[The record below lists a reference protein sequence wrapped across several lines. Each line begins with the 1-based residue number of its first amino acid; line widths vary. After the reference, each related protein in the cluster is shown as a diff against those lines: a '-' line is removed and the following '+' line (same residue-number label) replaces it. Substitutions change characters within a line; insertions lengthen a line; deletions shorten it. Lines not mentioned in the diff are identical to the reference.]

1 MLRISNEPINAKEIE
16 KRVYSLRLLQTPRS
30 AKILTYWITGIM
42 IFLIFCMFLPW
53 QQNVRGG
60 GRVTAFAPQD
70 RPQDVTTV
78 IAGQIKEWRVQEGQF
93 VAEGDT
99 ILILSEVKTD
109 YFDPELVK
117 RLEEQVL
124 AKSESIEAT
133 ERNIL
138 AIENQIIAFK
148 QAQVASLE
156 KAKAKIAQ
164 NRNKLAVDSVE
175 LHNAKVQLDLET
187 VQYQNAKE
195 MIKQGIISQNDFLKR
210 EGNYQDKYNKYIAAK
225 SKLLASREE
234 LYQSIAD
241 YNNINAD
248 YIGKIA
254 KAEAEKSYY
263 QSYLANAR
271 GELAEKQNKF
281 SNIQIRNNQY
291 FVLAPQAGYVV
302 KALKAG
308 IGEQVKEGESVV
320 TIQPAQPQK
329 AVELY
334 VKAMDLP
341 LITRGTKVRLEFD
354 GFPALQFSGWPAVSI
369 GTFGG
374 EVAVIDYVN
383 TKDNKY
389 RILVVPDKNDKPWPT
404 QLRIGTGVYGW
415 FMLRDVPIWYEIWRQ
430 LNGFPP
436 SLDEEPRVKD
446 EYVPKNIKE
455 QKKSKDKDESK

>member
-1 MLRISNEPINAKEIE
+1 MLRISNETINAKEVE
-16 KRVYSLRLLQTPRS
+16 KKVYSLRLVQTPKS
-30 AKILTYWITGIM
+30 ARILTYWIIGIL
-42 IFLIFCMFLPW
+42 IFILFCMFLPW

-70 RPQDVTTV
+70 RPQDVVAV
-78 IAGQIKEWRVQEGQF
+78 IAGQIKEWKIQEGQF
-93 VAEGDT
+93 VAQGDT
-99 ILILSEVKTD
+99 ILILEEVKTE
-109 YFDPELVK
+109 YFDPELSK

-124 AKSESIEAT
+124 AKGESIEAT
-133 ERNIL
+133 QRNII
-138 AIENQIIAFK
+138 AIENQIAAFR
-148 QAQVASLE
+148 QAQAASLE
-156 KAKAKIAQ
+156 KAKAKIDQ
-164 NRNKLAVDSVE
+164 NRNKVAIDSIE
-175 LHNAKVQLDLET
+175 LYNAKVQLELEEQ
-187 VQYQNAKE
+187 QYKNAVEMVKTGVIAQN
-195 MIKQGIISQNDFLKR
+195 NFLKR
-210 EGNYQDKYNKYIAAK
+210 EASYQEKVNKFQSAK
-225 SKLLASREE
+225 NKLLASKDE

-241 YNNINAD
+241 YNNIYAD
-248 YIGKIA
+248 YLGKIQ

-263 QSYLANAR
+263 QSYLANSK
-271 GELAEKQNKF
+271 GELAEKQNKLA
-281 SNIQIRNNQY
+281 SINIRNQRY
-291 FVLAPQAGYVV
+291 FILAPQSGYIV
-302 KALKAG
+302 KALRAG
-308 IGEQVKEGESVV
+308 IGEQVKEGEAVV

-341 LITRGTKVRLEFD
+341 LLTKGTKVRLEFD

-389 RILVVPDKNDKPWPT
+389 RVLIIPDKADKPWPN

-436 SLDEEPRVKD
+436 SLEEEPRVKD
-446 EYVPKNIKE
+446 EKLPPSPKDLKKE
-455 QKKSKDKDESK
+455 KDKK

>member
-1 MLRISNEPINAKEIE
+1 MLRISNETINAKEVE
-16 KRVYSLRLLQTPRS
+16 KKVYSLRLVQTPKS
-30 AKILTYWITGIM
+30 ARILTYWIIGIL
-42 IFLIFCMFLPW
+42 IFILFCMFLPW

-70 RPQDVTTV
+70 RPQDVVAV
-78 IAGQIKEWRVQEGQF
+78 IAGQIKEWKIQEGQF
-93 VAEGDT
+93 VAQGDT
-99 ILILSEVKTD
+99 ILILEEVKTE
-109 YFDPELVK
+109 YFDPELSK

-124 AKSESIEAT
+124 AKEESIEAT
-133 ERNIL
+133 QRNII
-138 AIENQIIAFK
+138 AIENQIAAFR
-148 QAQVASLE
+148 QAQAASLE
-156 KAKAKIAQ
+156 KARAKIDQ
-164 NRNKLAVDSVE
+164 NRNKVAIDSIE
-175 LHNAKVQLDLET
+175 LYNAKVQLELEEQ
-187 VQYQNAKE
+187 QYKNAVEMVKTGVIAQN
-195 MIKQGIISQNDFLKR
+195 NFLKR
-210 EGNYQDKYNKYIAAK
+210 EASYQEKVNKFQSAK
-225 SKLLASREE
+225 NKLLASKDE

-241 YNNINAD
+241 YNNIYAD
-248 YIGKIA
+248 YLGKIQ

-263 QSYLANAR
+263 QSYLANSK
-271 GELAEKQNKF
+271 GELAEKQNKLA
-281 SNIQIRNNQY
+281 SINIRNQRY
-291 FVLAPQAGYVV
+291 FILAPQSGYIV
-302 KALKAG
+302 KALRAG
-308 IGEQVKEGESVV
+308 IGEQVKEGEAVV

-341 LITRGTKVRLEFD
+341 LLTKGTKVRLEFD

-389 RILVVPDKNDKPWPT
+389 RVLIIPDKADKPWPN

-436 SLDEEPRVKD
+436 SLEEEPRVKD
-446 EYVPKNIKE
+446 EKLPPSPKDLKKE
-455 QKKSKDKDESK
+455 KDKK